1 MEITSWIIT
10 TLAIS
15 TLHAICTWKLYVKAG
30 RKAWEAFI
38 PVYNGIVL
46 MQIINRPKWWIFLL
60 FLPVINLLILPVI
73 WIETL
78 RTFGK
83 KTTADMWLGVIS
95 FGIYIGYVNYT
106 QDVSYEAKRDTKPA
120 TKALDTLGS
129 LTFALI
135 VATFVHTY
143 FIQPFVIPT
152 SSLEKTLLVGDFLF
166 VSKFH
171 YGARTPMTPI
181 AAPMVHDSIPLV
193 KSKSYVSKPQ
203 LPYFRFPALQNI
215 ERNDIVVFNWP
226 IDTVR
231 MFRENSFEK
240 QYKPIDKKSNYVKR
254 CVGIPGDNIEIKNS
268 DLYVNGK
275 LVSLPSRS
283 KVQFSYKVKFKKDAQ
298 FDINQL
304 LQDLSSTDSYLIDAD
319 TTYIINSLTNDNVA
333 KLKNSG
339 LVEKIEKNL
348 SVNDKDKDYILTI
361 DTSKDCS
368 DVENALN
375 NLYQNRGGVKY
386 NKDEGR
392 AVVYRINN
400 EILNA
405 FKQFKSVKKA
415 EPIYEIFPNSKEYA
429 NWNVDNMGSV
439 KIPQAG
445 QTVSLDLKTLPFYKM
460 VISDYENHKLEVIGN
475 TIKIDGKVATSY
487 TFEKDY
493 YWMMGDNR
501 HNSED
506 SRYWGF
512 VPADHIVGKP
522 IFIWMSFDIDNVF
535 HKNFLDRF
543 RTERFF
549 TTVSGEGEPQS
560 YFKYFL
566 ILLGAYFV
574 WDWYKG
580 KQKKKEA
587 DLL

>member
-10 TLAIS
+10 ILAIS

-275 LVSLPSRS
+275 LVTLPSRS

-386 NKDEGR
+386 NKEEGR

-429 NWNVDNMGSV
+429 NWNVDNLGSV

-475 TIKIDGKVATSY
+475 TIKIDGKVVTSY

-512 VPADHIVGKP
+512 VPEDHIVGKP

>member
-1 MEITSWIIT
+1 MD
-10 TLAIS
+10 IS
-15 TLHAICTWKLYVKAG
+15 TWFITILVISTIHAICSWKLYIKAG
-30 RKAWEAFI
+30 RKAWEAFV

-46 MQIINRPKWWIFLL
+46 MQIINRPKWWMLL
-60 FLPVINLLILPVI
+60 VFLPVINLLILPVI

-83 KTTADMWLGVIS
+83 KSTADMWIGVIT
-95 FGIYIGYVNYT
+95 FGLYIGYVNYT
-106 QDVSYEAKRDTKPA
+106 QDVTYEAKRELKPA

-171 YGARTPMTPI
+171 YGARTPMTPV
-181 AAPMVHDSIPLV
+181 AAPMVHDSIPLI
-193 KSKSYVSKPQ
+193 KKKSYLSKPQ
-203 LPYFRFPALQNI
+203 IPYFRFPALQKI

-240 QYKPIDKKSNYVKR
+240 QHKPIDKKSNYVKR
-254 CVGIPGDNIEIKNS
+254 CVGIPGDEVLIKNS
-268 DLYVNGK
+268 ELFINGK
-275 LVSLPSRS
+275 LVQLPSRS

-298 FDINQL
+298 FDINKL
-304 LQDLSSTDSYLIDAD
+304 LQDLSSTDSYLIQAD
-319 TTYIINSLTNDNVA
+319 SSVVINALTDENVNQ
-333 KLKNSG
+333 LKNSG
-339 LVEKIEKNL
+339 LIDKIEKNI
-348 SVNDKDKDYILTI
+348 SNDKEDLDYIFTI
-361 DTSKDCS
+361 DKNSNIT
-368 DVENALN
+368 DVENALT
-375 NLYQNRGGVKY
+375 NLQENRGGVRY
-386 NKDEGR
+386 NKEEGR
-392 AVVYRINN
+392 AIVYRLND
-400 EILNA
+400 ELLNA
-405 FKQFKSVKKA
+405 FKQFKGIKKA
-415 EPIYEIFPNSKEYA
+415 EPIYEIFPNTKEYS
-429 NWNVDNMGSV
+429 NWTGDNLGAL
-439 KIPQAG
+439 KIPEAG
-445 QTVSLDLKTLPFYKM
+445 KKITLTTQNLPFYKM
-460 VISDYENHKLEVIGN
+460 IITDYEHHDLQVNGN
-475 TIKIDGKVATSY
+475 EIRIDGKPTNSY
-487 TFEKDY
+487 TFQQNY

-512 VPADHIVGKP
+512 VPEDHIVGKP
-522 IFIWMSFDIDNVF
+522 IFIWMSFDLDNKF
-535 HKNFLDRF
+535 HKGFLERF

-549 TTVSGEGEPQS
+549 TTVSGEGQPES

-566 ILLGAYFV
+566 ILLAGYFA
-574 WDWYKG
+574 WDWYRG
-580 KQKKKEA
+580 KKKKKEA